1 LPGSKDI
8 EQAVKLIRKAK
19 YGVAFT
25 GAGISVDSG
34 IPPFRGDDGLWSSV
48 DPIYLEIEFFR
59 KKPLQS
65 WKVIKE
71 IFYDK
76 LGQAEPNVS
85 HHLLARMGERGF
97 IESVITQNIDHLHQ
111 KAGSKPVYELHG
123 TYKQLVCTECN
134 TEYDCSFADLNYLPP
149 SCYICKGLLKP
160 DIVFFN
166 EEVPHF
172 ARKKSFEEA
181 EKCDLLLII
190 GTNAEV
196 HPANAIPVM
205 AHQHG
210 AKIIEIN
217 IRESH
222 LTEELT
228 DLFLCGK
235 SSEIM
240 EEIGKRLYL

>member
-1 LPGSKDI
+1 MPKTNNI
-8 EQAVKLIRKAK
+8 EKAVKLIRKAK

-34 IPPFRGDDGLWSSV
+34 IPPFRGEGGLWSSV
-48 DPIYLEIEFFR
+48 DPIYLEIEFFN

-76 LGQAEPNVS
+76 FSQAEPN
-85 HHLLARMGERGF
+85 LAHKILAKMGERGF
-97 IESVITQNIDHLHQ
+97 IESVITQNIDNLHQ
-111 KAGSKPVYELHG
+111 QAGSKPVFELHG
-123 TYKQLVCTECN
+123 NYRQLVCTDCN
-134 TEYDCSFADLNYLPP
+134 TEYDSSFADLNFLPP
-149 SCYICKGLLKP
+149 SCYICKGILKP

-172 ARKKSFEEA
+172 PMKRSFEEA

-205 AHQHG
+205 AHKHG

-222 LTEELT
+222 LTESLT

-235 SSEIM
+235 ASDVM
-240 EEIGKRLYL
+240 GEIGKKLYL